1 MKALYDF
8 IISPK
13 NKNRYN
19 NVKKVGDKDLIVNT
33 EIFNHQHVNREAI
46 VKAIPLAYNTPIEV
60 GDTVLVHHNIFRR
73 WHDMKGRERNSKGYY
88 KENMYF
94 ADVSQ
99 IYLYK
104 KHNEEVYTKKWQCIK
119 GYCFVQPLMNE
130 DQFSVEKE
138 VPLQG
143 VVKYTDGT
151 VKIDEV
157 IGFLPGHEFEF
168 VVDGQRLYRI
178 KSNRITIKYGHKG
191 NQEEY
196 NPSWAQ
202 SS

>member
-104 KHNEEVYTKKWQCIK
+104 KHNEEVYTKKWQCRK

-178 KSNRITIKYGHKG
+178 KSNRI
-191 NQEEY
+191 E
-196 NPSWAQ
+196 
-202 SS
+202 